1 MLNEVRVVFWV
12 FPQLRAL
19 SICDMISCTHD
30 KMIEQ
35 DKKGASMF
43 GFEAMCI
50 YIYYTNECIYLYM
63 HISYTYTNKCIVFI
77 HDTYIYH
84 IAFFEIKDLPNKRD
98 LT

>member
-1 MLNEVRVVFWV
+1 
-12 FPQLRAL
+12 
-19 SICDMISCTHD
+19 MISCTHD

-50 YIYYTNECIYLYM
+50 YYTNECIYLYM
-63 HISYTYTNKCIVFI
+63 YISYTYTNKCIAFI

-84 IAFFEIKDLPNKRD
+84 NAFFEIKDLPNKRD